1 VAANASGVVIDPGRT
16 RATYR
21 VRVLADQAAEAAET
35 MNLLISA
42 VTGAVLLDGTG
53 IGTITN
59 TPAN

>member
-1 VAANASGVVIDPGRT
+1 
-16 RATYR
+16 
-21 VRVLADQAAEAAET
+21 VLADQAAEAAET

-53 IGTITN
+53 VGTITN